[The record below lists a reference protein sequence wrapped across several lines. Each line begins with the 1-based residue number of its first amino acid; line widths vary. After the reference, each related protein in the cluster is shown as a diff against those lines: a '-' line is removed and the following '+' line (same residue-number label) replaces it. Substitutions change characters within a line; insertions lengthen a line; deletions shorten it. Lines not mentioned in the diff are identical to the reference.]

1 MCVKFSLN
9 PENKL
14 SKMSKIGIANVAAIK
29 AAKISQELSLNN
41 LFTVAI
47 N

>member
-1 MCVKFSLN
+1 VKFSLN

-14 SKMSKIGIANVAAIK
+14 NRMSNMGIANKAVIE
-29 AAKISQELSLNN
+29 AAKISQKLSLNN
-41 LFTVAI
+41 FFTVAI